1 MAVQFKIPKSP
12 NKQVYESTIFLG
24 ADFTSEASTVDDT
37 KSPNCENMIRSV
49 PGKIRKRMGYEMVA
63 DYEYP
68 IYGVHYYSVLNT
80 WIVHAGTYL
89 FDLNG
94 ILGGKWIVS
103 DALTKE
109 VIYPVEAPV
118 SSDYYSQYHN
128 NPWSSQEAQ
137 AFITQI
143 YSQQHPAPTISGWI
157 YKKKSI
163 EIIYNGRTEN
173 APGEVVRPGNP
184 AYVTRYL
191 IHYYYDSTS
200 AASADIDYVVDH
212 NQDHI
217 MLLDGK
223 VENTRIYEGM
233 AEHKSVGFELG
244 GKLIIFDG
252 TSAKYVDKD
261 GTVGLVSDIAYIPL
275 LVYNKDPDGGG
286 QDNEAINLL
295 QPGWIEQFY
304 VKAHSDDPNY
314 NPSTIVDFQLS
325 FDHLDA
331 TEVKAW
337 VKNSDMDWILKE
349 EGTDFTVDR
358 TNGIVTFTTAPG
370 ASPVEGED
378 NVKIQAYKTVSGY
391 ADRINHCTIGVMW
404 GVNGAHDRVFASGNP
419 DSGVNDSGDP
429 YTYINCDWYSG
440 YYDPTY
446 WPDTGYS
453 KLGADNSAIMGYS
466 VINNLLATHKD
477 RRERNQS
484 ILIRQGDYDEENK
497 EPTFKLV
504 NSLQG
509 AGAISKHCFST
520 LETEPVFLTELG
532 IYAITPQDVTGEKY
546 AQDRSY
552 YLEGKLLK
560 EKGLENAH
568 AFTWKDYYILSVN
581 DHLYILDGLQPLR
594 TDKST
599 PYSTRQYAGFYFT
612 NIPATCFFEK
622 DGYLYF
628 GSAYGKMYRFFKDDK
643 DIYSYSD
650 DGEPIYCV
658 WETADIDELLFYKKK
673 TYRYVAVRCLPE
685 IQSSLKVSV
694 QKDGIWTELKNDLV
708 KLKYF
713 SYANLIYS
721 KLTYSTNTTQRI
733 SATKIRVKKLDHVR
747 FKFENNVLNEPLG
760 INDFAVEYTQAG
772 NIK

>member
-49 PGKIRKRMGYEMVA
+49 PGKIRKRMGYEEVA
-63 DYEYP
+63 NYEYP

-80 WIVHAGTYL
+80 WIVHAGQYL
-89 FDLNG
+89 YDFNG
-94 ILGGKWIVS
+94 ILGGKWVAS
-103 DALTKE
+103 AALTKE
-109 VIYPVEAPV
+109 VIYPVEAPEP
-118 SSDYYSQYHN
+118 SSYYAQYHN
-128 NPWSSQEAQ
+128 DAWTSAEAQ

-143 YSQQHPAPTISGWI
+143 YSRQYPAPSFPGWI
-157 YKKKSI
+157 YNRKSI
-163 EIIYNGRTEN
+163 EIIYNGESGN
-173 APGEVVRPGNP
+173 APNP
-184 AYVTRYL
+184 VPTTMRYVTRYR
-191 IHYYYDSTS
+191 IHYYYSS
-200 AASADIDYVVDH
+200 QNEASADIDYVVDQ

-223 VENTRIYEGM
+223 VENTRIYEHM

-261 GTVGLVSDIAYIPL
+261 GTVGLVSDIAYVPL

-314 NPSTIVDFQLS
+314 NPSTIVNFQLT
-325 FDHLDA
+325 FGNLDA
-331 TEVKAW
+331 KTVKAW
-337 VKNSDMDWILKE
+337 VKNQNMEWVEKYE
-349 EGTDFTVDR
+349 NTDFTVDR
-358 TNGIVTFTTAPG
+358 TSGVVTFSTAPG

-391 ADRINHCTIGVMW
+391 ADRINHCTFGVMW

-477 RRERNQS
+477 RREKNQS

-650 DGEPIYCV
+650 DGEPIYSV

-747 FKFENNVLNEPLG
+747 FKFENDVLNEPLG